1 MRWNRLALRRLD
13 LSLNLAVKP
22 AGQNSL
28 NAADFI
34 FAGIIHLIIIL
45 LIVILSWWQSVPD
58 PEPLKRIEVQMIS
71 AKELAKLQKPKPA
84 VRQKNKPFK
93 EKAQPVLKLETK
105 PEKTNKAI
113 EDDFDPFAPMQSQ
126 SDVVTPKKALQN
138 DMVDAIGK
146 QLSQQEVDRYIAMM
160 QQAVQSHWKVPAGV
174 DSSTPDPL
182 VEMTLRRDG
191 SVLSARITESS
202 GNASLDQTL
211 ISAIYA
217 ASPFQLPK
225 QQFEAF
231 RTNHLR
237 FRPLK

>member
-1 MRWNRLALRRLD
+1 M
-13 LSLNLAVKP
+13 SLNLAVKP

-34 FAGIIHLIIIL
+34 FAGIIHLIVIL

-71 AKELAKLQKPKPA
+71 AKELAKLQKPKTA
-84 VRQKNKPFK
+84 VRQKNKPLK
-93 EKAQPVLKLETK
+93 EKPRPVLKLETK
-105 PEKTNKAI
+105 PEKTNKVI

-146 QLSQQEVDRYIAMM
+146 QLSQQEIDRYIAMM

-174 DSSTPDPL
+174 DSATPDPL

-211 ISAIYA
+211 INAIYA

-231 RTNHLR
+231 STNQLR